1 MPLKGLHA
9 MIQVQSLVDR
19 FKYTMP
25 YSIYRRHKLR
35 YSLFK
40 KITKNALP
48 LFFRGADIISINP
61 LVNGVHEPEVKAL
74 LDYFAEHGFSDFLID
89 IGANIGLTSCQS
101 GSKFTEIH
109 MFEPNPNAL
118 GILKINANIALRGQ
132 NYTIHEYALGAQQEN
147 LKLYVPYDNWGGAF
161 IDSAQNDYELNLHS
175 QNNGFGLFDAANY
188 DIFDV
193 QVESAQDKLTQLFHG
208 LATQNKKHGVVKID
222 AEGYED
228 FIIETLLQ
236 CLPPGFNLFIVYENW
251 NRKPFTFKAKAGQT
265 LQIFNLFERRALIKN
280 APRWL
285 NSMLI
290 SFMGGIQ
297 TTLVPLK
304 GPLFPGTF
312 VIQVQSQA

>member
-1 MPLKGLHA
+1 MTKPPSIAK
-9 MIQVQSLVDR
+9 R
-19 FKYTMP
+19 FEFALP
-25 YSIYRRHKLR
+25 YSTYRRQKLR
-35 YSLFK
+35 YGLFK
-40 KITKNALP
+40 KITKQALP

-74 LDYFAEHGFSDFLID
+74 LDYLADSGYQDFLID

-101 GSKFTEIH
+101 GRKFSEVH

-118 GILKINANIALRGQ
+118 GILKINANIALRGHP
-132 NYTIHEYALGAQQEN
+132 YTIHEYALGAKQER

-175 QNNGFGLFDAANY
+175 QNNGFGAFNPDNY

-193 QVESAQDKLTQLFHG
+193 PVEPAQDKLTQLFQH
-208 LATQNKKHGVVKID
+208 LAAQNKKHGVVKID

-228 FIIETLLQ
+228 FIIEALLQ
-236 CLPPGFNLFIVYENW
+236 SLPADFKLFIVYENW
-251 NRKPFTFKAKAGQT
+251 NTKLFSLKSKPGVSMQV
-265 LQIFNLFERRALIKN
+265 FNLYERRAVFKG

-290 SFMGGIQ
+290 SLQGSIQ
-297 TTLVPLK
+297 TSLVPLQ
-304 GPLFPGTF
+304 GDLFPGTF
-312 VIQVQSQA
+312 VIQVN